1 MNLGLYRRGARRLTA
16 EMMLVAMAASF
27 SVAGHAQ
34 QAAPAAPATPSDSA
48 MVNLVRLLTEQGVL
62 SKEKGEALMRQ
73 AEAEAAQA
81 RAGQASAQNQVA
93 QTQLP
98 PPAAGTV
105 RVPYVPET
113 VRAQIRDE
121 LKQEVLAQAKA
132 EGWASQGEAAP
143 EWTRRIT
150 LSGDIRVRSQSD
162 LFARDNSNL
171 IFDFARINQ
180 LGPID
185 VINSPVLFFL
195 NSREDRWNQLRLRA
209 RLGIN
214 ATISEGI
221 EAGIQL
227 ATGDDNSPI
236 STNVSLGGG
245 LAKRDLWLQKAYF
258 AVSPTPETKLLLGR
272 FDNPFRSSE
281 LLFDEDLAFDGIA
294 GSVNAGRLIGSGVD
308 VVLRGGAFPL
318 DFGDPDFPVTSIEKR
333 KFAQAYLFSGQ
344 LEVDGN
350 ITDAIRL
357 GASAAYHSFTNVQ
370 GELSEPCALFA
381 GAIECSTD
389 ALAPAFLRKGNTL
402 SPLRQILA
410 DPALPPGQI
419 QPQPQLFGLT
429 FDYDILHLGA
439 FAEFPV
445 SDAIG
450 VRIEGDY
457 VRNLGFKRGDICRN
471 GVLGQPF
478 NNGGPDGDGNICSA
492 TNPTSFVGGNEG
504 YLGRLTIGHRK
515 VARWGQWSA
524 QFGYRYLQSD
534 AVLDSLT
541 DSDFHLGGTNAKG
554 YVVGGTFGL
563 FDGVTLGA
571 KWLSAN
577 EVSGEPFAVDVLQID
592 LEASF

>member
-272 FDNPFRSSE
+272 F
-281 LLFDEDLAFDGIA
+281 
-294 GSVNAGRLIGSGVD
+294 
-308 VVLRGGAFPL
+308 
-318 DFGDPDFPVTSIEKR
+318 
-333 KFAQAYLFSGQ
+333 
-344 LEVDGN
+344 
-350 ITDAIRL
+350 
-357 GASAAYHSFTNVQ
+357 
-370 GELSEPCALFA
+370 
-381 GAIECSTD
+381 
-389 ALAPAFLRKGNTL
+389 
-402 SPLRQILA
+402 
-410 DPALPPGQI
+410 
-419 QPQPQLFGLT
+419 
-429 FDYDILHLGA
+429 
-439 FAEFPV
+439 
-445 SDAIG
+445 
-450 VRIEGDY
+450 
-457 VRNLGFKRGDICRN
+457 
-471 GVLGQPF
+471 
-478 NNGGPDGDGNICSA
+478 GP
-492 TNPTSFVGGNEG
+492 
-504 YLGRLTIGHRK
+504 
-515 VARWGQWSA
+515 
-524 QFGYRYLQSD
+524 
-534 AVLDSLT
+534 
-541 DSDFHLGGTNAKG
+541 
-554 YVVGGTFGL
+554 
-563 FDGVTLGA
+563 
-571 KWLSAN
+571 
-577 EVSGEPFAVDVLQID
+577 
-592 LEASF
+592 

>member
-1 MNLGLYRRGARRLTA
+1 MNVGLNRKGTRRLIA
-16 EMMLVAMAASF
+16 DIMLLTLAASF
-27 SVAGHAQ
+27 SVAGYAQ
-34 QAAPAAPATPSDSA
+34 QVPSATPSDSA

-62 SKEKGEALMRQ
+62 SKEKGEALMLQ

-81 RAGQASAQNQVA
+81 RSAQASSASGQVA
-93 QTQLP
+93 QAQLP

-162 LFARDNSNL
+162 FYARDNSDL
-171 IFDFARINQ
+171 IFDFFRINRR
-180 LGPID
+180 GPID

-195 NSREDRWNQLRLRA
+195 NSREDRLNQLRLRA
-209 RLGIN
+209 RLGIT
-214 ATISEGI
+214 AAITDRV

-227 ATGDDNSPI
+227 ATGDDNAPI
-236 STNVSLGGG
+236 STNVNLGGG
-245 LAKRDLWLQKAYF
+245 LAKRDFWLQNAYF
-258 AVSPTPETKLLLGR
+258 SVAPTPETKLLLGR
-272 FDNPFRSSE
+272 FNNPFRSSD

-294 GSVNAGRLIGSGVD
+294 GTVNAGKLIGGGVD
-308 VVLRGGAFPL
+308 VILRGGAFPL
-318 DFGDPDFPVTSIEKR
+318 DFGNPDFPVTFIDKR
-333 KFAQAYLFSGQ
+333 EFPQAYLFSGQ
-344 LEVDGN
+344 FEVAGN
-350 ITDAIRL
+350 VTRDIRL
-357 GASAAYHSFTNVQ
+357 GAAAAYHSFANIQ

-389 ALAPAFLRKGNTL
+389 ALAPLFLTKGNTL
-402 SPLRQILA
+402 SPLRQILV
-410 DPALPPGQI
+410 DPTLPPGQI

-429 FDYDILHLGA
+429 FDYDILHLAA

-457 VRNLGFKRGDICRN
+457 VRNLSFDRNDICRN

-492 TNPTSFVGGNEG
+492 TNPTSFIGGNEG
-504 YLGRLTIGHRK
+504 YLGKVTIGHRK
-515 VARWGQWSA
+515 IERWGQWNA

-554 YVVGGTFGL
+554 FVVGGHFGL
-563 FDGVTLGA
+563 FNGVTLGA
-571 KWLSAN
+571 RWLSAN
-577 EVSGEPFAVDVLQID
+577 EVSGEPFAIDVLQID
-592 LEASF
+592 LEAAF